1 MFQRWWLKGLFPK
14 MNSIHANARFDAVIA
29 ANNMASSKSAQ
40 LRSRGMEL
48 LMQYKVDRSVRLRN
62 QLVRLNAGLVRK
74 IAHRVSHQCAE
85 PYEDLEQI
93 GYIGLIR
100 SIERFDPGQG
110 CAFSSFAV
118 PYIRGE
124 MLHFLRDR
132 GTTVKIPRRWQDLQ
146 KEGQK
151 KQAELIRRYGRQPS
165 DIEMAEAV
173 NVSVQEWRQVK
184 MANKNRM
191 PLSLDAT
198 VCHQIDSSITLGDT
212 LPDIHYMMLQGLE
225 EDRQQIQRAMNQ
237 LEEKTRSAIEF
248 VFFKGLSRKEV
259 AERIG
264 VSPMTV
270 TRRIQRGVEQMI
282 AYLQP
287 QQELQTDP

>member
-1 MFQRWWLKGLFPK
+1 
-14 MNSIHANARFDAVIA
+14 
-29 ANNMASSKSAQ
+29 MATQISS

-48 LMQYKVDRSVRLRN
+48 LMAYKHKPSIKLRN
-62 QLVRLNAGLVRK
+62 DLVRLNAGLVRK
-74 IAHRVSHQCAE
+74 IAHRVSHQCSE

-93 GYIGLIR
+93 GYLGLIR
-100 SIERFDPGQG
+100 AIERFDPSQG

-146 KEGQK
+146 KESQK
-151 KQAELIRRYGRQPS
+151 RQAELLRKYGRQPS
-165 DIEMAEAV
+165 DIEMAEALSI
-173 NVSVQEWRQVK
+173 SVDEWRQVK
-184 MANKNRM
+184 LANKNRM

-198 VCHQIDSSITLGDT
+198 VSHQIDSTITLGDT
-212 LPDIHYMMLQGLE
+212 LPDAHYQLLQVLE
-225 EDRQQIQRAMNQ
+225 EDRQQIQRAMGQ
-237 LEEKTRSAIEF
+237 LEEKTRSAIEY

-270 TRRIQRGVEQMI
+270 TRRIQRGVEQMV
-282 AYLQP
+282 AFLQP
-287 QQELQTDP
+287 QLAQTDS

>member
-1 MFQRWWLKGLFPK
+1 
-14 MNSIHANARFDAVIA
+14 
-29 ANNMASSKSAQ
+29 MATQTSS

-48 LMQYKVDRSVRLRN
+48 LMSYKQNPSIKLRN

-74 IAHRVSHQCAE
+74 IAHRVSHQCSE
-85 PYEDLEQI
+85 PYDDLEQI
-93 GYIGLIR
+93 GYLGLIR
-100 SIERFDPGQG
+100 AIERFNPSQG

-124 MLHFLRDR
+124 MLHYLRDR

-146 KEGQK
+146 KDAQK
-151 KQAELIRRYGRQPS
+151 RQAELVRTLNRQPS
-165 DIEMAEAV
+165 DAEMAEALG
-173 NVSVQEWRQVK
+173 VSVGEWREVK
-184 MANKNRM
+184 LATKNRL

-198 VCHQIDSSITLGDT
+198 ICQQMDSSITLGDT
-212 LPDIHYMMLQGLE
+212 LPDAHYQMLQMLE
-225 EDRQQIQRAMNQ
+225 EDRQQLQRALNQ

-248 VFFKGLSRKEV
+248 VFFNGLSRKEV

-270 TRRIQRGVEQMI
+270 TRRIQRGIDQMI
-282 AYLQP
+282 AFLQP
-287 QQELQTDP
+287 QVLQTDP

>member
-1 MFQRWWLKGLFPK
+1 MTATQT
-14 MNSIHANARFDAVIA
+14 S
-29 ANNMASSKSAQ
+29 
-40 LRSRGMEL
+40 LRSHGMEL
-48 LMQYKVDRSVRLRN
+48 LISYHQNPNVRTRN
-62 QLVRLNAGLVRK
+62 RLVQMNAGLVRK

-93 GYIGLIR
+93 GYLGLIR
-100 SIERFDPGQG
+100 AIERFNPSQG

-132 GTTVKIPRRWQDLQ
+132 SGTVKIPRRWQQLN

-151 KQAELIRRYGRQPS
+151 AREALFAELGRQPTDNEIAS
-165 DIEMAEAV
+165 HL
-173 NVSVQEWRQVK
+173 NVSLNEWRECK
-184 MANKNRM
+184 LATRNRL

-198 VCHQIDSSITLGDT
+198 VCQQIDSPMTLGDT
-212 LPDIHYMMLQGLE
+212 LPDMHYQNLQVLE
-225 EDRQQIQRAMNQ
+225 EDRQQLQRALNQ
-237 LEEKTRSAIEF
+237 LEDKTRQAIEF
-248 VFFKGLSRKEV
+248 VFLNDLSRKEV

-270 TRRIQRGVEQMI
+270 TRRIHRGIQQMVSV
-282 AYLQP
+282 LQP
-287 QQELQTDP
+287 QVLQTDP

>member
-1 MFQRWWLKGLFPK
+1 
-14 MNSIHANARFDAVIA
+14 MNSIHANARFDAVITA
-29 ANNMASSKSAQ
+29 INMASSKSAQ

-48 LMQYKVDRSVRLRN
+48 LMQYKVDKSVRLRN

>member
-1 MFQRWWLKGLFPK
+1 MAKILTMESNHDLKPCQKPIGT
-14 MNSIHANARFDAVIA
+14 MT
-29 ANNMASSKSAQ
+29 NNTSS
-40 LRSRGMEL
+40 LRSRGMEML
-48 LMQYKVDRSVRLRN
+48 ISYKQNPSIQLRN
-62 QLVRLNAGLVRK
+62 KLVRLNTGLVRK
-74 IAHRVSHQCAE
+74 IAHRVSRQCAE

-93 GYIGLIR
+93 GYLGLIR
-100 SIERFDPGQG
+100 AIERFDPGQG

-132 GTTVKIPRRWQDLQ
+132 STTVKIPRRWQDLQ
-146 KEGQK
+146 KAS
-151 KQAELIRRYGRQPS
+151 QAFQLELTRRYGRQPL
-165 DIEMAEAV
+165 DHEIAGALGIEVEEW
-173 NVSVQEWRQVK
+173 QEVK
-184 MANKNRM
+184 MANRNRM

-198 VCHQIDSSITLGDT
+198 ICHQTESCITLGDT
-212 LPDIHYMMLQGLE
+212 IPDLQHQLLQVLE
-225 EDRQQIQRAMNQ
+225 EDRQQVQRALAQ

-270 TRRIQRGVEQMI
+270 TRRIQRGIDQMI

-287 QQELQTDP
+287 GSLQSDP

>member
-1 MFQRWWLKGLFPK
+1 
-14 MNSIHANARFDAVIA
+14 MNLIHAARFNAVLTA
-29 ANNMASSKSAQ
+29 SNMASSKSAQ

-48 LMQYKVDRSVRLRN
+48 LMQYKVDRSVKLRN

-151 KQAELIRRYGRQPS
+151 RQAELIRQYGRQPS
-165 DIEMAEAV
+165 DIEMAEALM
-173 NVSVQEWRQVK
+173 VSVQEWRQVK
-184 MANKNRM
+184 LANKNRM

-212 LPDIHYMMLQGLE
+212 LPDVHYQLLQILE
-225 EDRQQIQRAMNQ
+225 EDRQQIQRAMGQ

-270 TRRIQRGVEQMI
+270 TRRIQRGIEQMI

-287 QQELQTDP
+287 QQDMQGDSQ

>member
-1 MFQRWWLKGLFPK
+1 
-14 MNSIHANARFDAVIA
+14 MNLIHAARFNAVSTA
-29 ANNMASSKSAQ
+29 LNMASSKSAQ

-48 LMQYKVDRSVRLRN
+48 LMQYKVDRSVKLRN

-151 KQAELIRRYGRQPS
+151 RQSELIRRYGRQPS
-165 DIEMAEAV
+165 DIEMAEALT
-173 NVSVQEWRQVK
+173 VSVQEWRQVK
-184 MANKNRM
+184 LANKNRM

-212 LPDIHYMMLQGLE
+212 LPDVHYQLTQILE
-225 EDRQQIQRAMNQ
+225 EDRQQIQRAMSQ

-287 QQELQTDP
+287 QQDLQGDS

>member
-1 MFQRWWLKGLFPK
+1 MTATK
-14 MNSIHANARFDAVIA
+14 
-29 ANNMASSKSAQ
+29 SS
-40 LRSRGMEL
+40 LRSHSMEL
-48 LMQYKVDRSVRLRN
+48 LMAYHQNPSLKVRN
-62 QLVRLNAGLVRK
+62 QLVRMNAGLVRK
-74 IAHRVSHQCAE
+74 IAHRVSHQCVE

-100 SIERFDPGQG
+100 AIERFNPGQG

-132 GTTVKIPRRWQDLQ
+132 GSAVKVPRRWQDLQ

-151 KQAELIRRYGRQPS
+151 VRVQLSKDLERQPTDQEVADKIGIS
-165 DIEMAEAV
+165 QD
-173 NVSVQEWRQVK
+173 EWREIKLAVR
-184 MANKNRM
+184 NRL

-198 VCHQIDSSITLGDT
+198 VCHQIDSPITLGDT
-212 LPDIHYMMLQGLE
+212 LTDANYQTLQWLE
-225 EDRQQIQRAMNQ
+225 EDRQLLQRALNQ
-237 LEEKTRSAIEF
+237 LEDKTRAAIEF
-248 VFFKGLSRKEV
+248 VFFSDMSRKEV

-270 TRRIQRGVEQMI
+270 TRRIQRGLEQMI
-282 AYLQP
+282 TYLQP
-287 QQELQTDP
+287 QTLRTEP

>member
-1 MFQRWWLKGLFPK
+1 MTATQ
-14 MNSIHANARFDAVIA
+14 
-29 ANNMASSKSAQ
+29 SS
-40 LRSRGMEL
+40 LRSNCMEL
-48 LMQYKVDRSVRLRN
+48 LVAYQQNPSVGLRN
-62 QLVRLNAGLVRK
+62 KLVRLNAGLVRK

-93 GYIGLIR
+93 GYMGLIR
-100 SIERFDPGQG
+100 AIERFNPAQG

-132 GTTVKIPRRWQDLQ
+132 GSSVKVPRRWQDLQ

-151 KQAELIRRYGRQPS
+151 VRAAMAKRTGHQPT
-165 DIEMAEAV
+165 DDEVAIEMGI
-173 NVSVQEWRQVK
+173 SVYEWREIR
-184 MANKNRM
+184 MAVKNRL

-198 VCHQIDSSITLGDT
+198 VCQQIDSSITLGET
-212 LPDIHYMMLQGLE
+212 LPDMHYQALQRLE
-225 EDRQQIQRAMNQ
+225 EDRQQLQRALNQ
-237 LEEKTRSAIEF
+237 LEDKTRAAIEF
-248 VFFKGLSRKEV
+248 VFFNDMSRKEV

-270 TRRIQRGVEQMI
+270 TRRIQRGLEQMMVF
-282 AYLQP
+282 LQP
-287 QQELQTDP
+287 QTLQTDP

>member
-1 MFQRWWLKGLFPK
+1 
-14 MNSIHANARFDAVIA
+14 
-29 ANNMASSKSAQ
+29 MATQTSS
-40 LRSRGMEL
+40 LRSRGMEM
-48 LMQYKVDRSVRLRN
+48 LMAYKQEPSIKLRN
-62 QLVRLNAGLVRK
+62 DLVRLNAGLVRK

-93 GYIGLIR
+93 GYLGLIR
-100 SIERFDPGQG
+100 AIERFDPSQG

-132 GTTVKIPRRWQDLQ
+132 GSTVKIPRRWQDLQ
-146 KEGQK
+146 KASQK
-151 KQAELIRRYGRQPS
+151 LQADLLRHYGRQPS
-165 DIEMAEAV
+165 DHEMAQALDI
-173 NVSVQEWRQVK
+173 SVKEWRQVK

-198 VCHQIDSSITLGDT
+198 VCHQTDSTITLGDT
-212 LPDIHYMMLQGLE
+212 LPDMHYQLLQALE
-225 EDRQQIQRAMNQ
+225 EDRQQVQRALNQ
-237 LEEKTRSAIEF
+237 LEDKTRSAIEF

-270 TRRIQRGVEQMI
+270 TRRIQRGVDQMI

-287 QQELQTDP
+287 QTLQIDP